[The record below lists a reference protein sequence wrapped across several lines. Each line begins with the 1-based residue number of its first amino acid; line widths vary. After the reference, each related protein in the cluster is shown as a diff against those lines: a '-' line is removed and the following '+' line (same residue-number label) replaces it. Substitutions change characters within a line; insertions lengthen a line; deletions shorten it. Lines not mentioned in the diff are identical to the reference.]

1 MKEVDGSAASCI
13 LELANHPDFPR
24 SPEVFAT
31 FTNGELTDLED
42 KLDPIIHAYRDLLGN
57 GDVMGNDI
65 KRAVKSAAK
74 TGYYALLEKA
84 AIVCTTS
91 SVATEMSFNVV
102 RQTHAVFL
110 EEAGRANDAEFAGYF
125 SHYWNAQL
133 RMFIGSTNQLP
144 PMVFGNHLDNPFQK
158 QLILS
163 PLLRLQATGFH
174 MYELK
179 QTSRFKNK
187 PLLDLCAL
195 VNELPGLQA
204 VDGSFDDDLSTSYSD
219 INRKIW
225 RLDSNLIFVNV
236 VDAITVKGVT
246 GSSYSLETAC
256 AVMKDAVDRMAH
268 IEGKNHVII
277 IPYSAQVEVLRRER
291 EGAVATAVSR
301 RQQVLAERLADIDIV
316 TIDSFV
322 GKYRNS
328 VSIDM
333 TGALGHLWK
342 TPRTVVAA
350 TRAKVSMQFFGPTF
364 AFVNPTN
371 AIKNSHPLIKM
382 IHQLN
387 ELGHIYLLTS
397 TERKSF
403 EQYEPVLEALGLIT
417 ARSEHQTFR

>member
-1 MKEVDGSAASCI
+1 
-13 LELANHPDFPR
+13 
-24 SPEVFAT
+24 
-31 FTNGELTDLED
+31 
-42 KLDPIIHAYRDLLGN
+42 
-57 GDVMGNDI
+57 
-65 KRAVKSAAK
+65 
-74 TGYYALLEKA
+74 
-84 AIVCTTS
+84 
-91 SVATEMSFNVV
+91 
-102 RQTHAVFL
+102 
-110 EEAGRANDAEFAGYF
+110 
-125 SHYWNAQL
+125 
-133 RMFIGSTNQLP
+133 
-144 PMVFGNHLDNPFQK
+144 
-158 QLILS
+158 
-163 PLLRLQATGFH
+163 

>member
-1 MKEVDGSAASCI
+1 MD
-13 LELANHPDFPR
+13 D
-24 SPEVFAT
+24 
-31 FTNGELTDLED
+31 
-42 KLDPIIHAYRDLLGN
+42 
-57 GDVMGNDI
+57 DI
-65 KRAVKSAAK
+65 KRTFKAAAE

-125 SHYWNAQL
+125 SHHWNAHL
-133 RMFIGSTNQLP
+133 RIFIGSINQLP
-144 PMVFGNHLDNPFQK
+144 PMVFGNSLENPFQK
-158 QLILS
+158 QLTLS
-163 PLLRLQATGFH
+163 PLVRLHVTGFN

-204 VDGSFDDDLSTSYSD
+204 VDGSFDNDLSTSYSN
-219 INRKIW
+219 INKIIW

-236 VDAITVKGVT
+236 VDATTAKSVT

-268 IEGKNHVII
+268 TEGKDHVII
-277 IPYSAQVEVLRRER
+277 TPYTAQVEVLRRER
-291 EGAVATAVSR
+291 DAVAKALSR
-301 RQQVLAERLADIDIV
+301 RQQVLVQRLADIDIV
-316 TIDSFV
+316 TVDSFM
-322 GKYRNS
+322 GKDRNS
-328 VSIDM
+328 VSVDM
-333 TGALGHLWK
+333 TGALSHLWK
-342 TPRTVVAA
+342 LPRTVVAT
-350 TRAKVSMQFFGPTF
+350 TRAKVSMQFIGPTF

-371 AIKNSHPLIKM
+371 AIKSSHPLIKM
-382 IHQLN
+382 IHQLD